1 MRDGFACHLAHV
13 QNLAAAGSGKG
24 RRGNQA
30 KLPVIPSVIEE
41 FATLDILASSEMGI
55 IQVSFIALA
64 NSVALCR
71 CNREL
76 LYQLARSS

>member
-1 MRDGFACHLAHV
+1 MT
-13 QNLAAAGSGKG
+13 
-24 RRGNQA
+24 
-30 KLPVIPSVIEE
+30 PSVIEE

-55 IQVSFIALA
+55 IHVSFIALA